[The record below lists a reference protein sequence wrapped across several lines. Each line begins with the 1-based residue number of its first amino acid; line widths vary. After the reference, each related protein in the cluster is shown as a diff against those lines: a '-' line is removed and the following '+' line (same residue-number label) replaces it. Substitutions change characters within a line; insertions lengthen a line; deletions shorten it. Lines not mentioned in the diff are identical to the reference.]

1 MAKPKQPEI
10 AYCGREEL
18 DAELDSAIRD
28 IRSAEEEAKRVID
41 GAELAIK
48 EMRLRYSVEERE
60 LREASGRELAEARDT
75 ALREATDRATRD
87 CAEKMR
93 EAERGGAKLVDG
105 KRALIDKCI
114 AKLYSELGGK

>member
-41 GAELAIK
+41 GDRK
-48 EMRLRYSVEERE
+48 SV
-60 LREASGRELAEARDT
+60 
-75 ALREATDRATRD
+75 
-87 CAEKMR
+87 
-93 EAERGGAKLVDG
+93 V
-105 KRALIDKCI
+105 
-114 AKLYSELGGK
+114 